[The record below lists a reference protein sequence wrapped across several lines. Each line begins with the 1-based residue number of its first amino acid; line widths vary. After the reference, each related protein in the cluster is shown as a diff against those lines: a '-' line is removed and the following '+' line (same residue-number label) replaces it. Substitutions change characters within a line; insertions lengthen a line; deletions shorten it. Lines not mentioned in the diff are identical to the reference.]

1 VSGMEVAAQR
11 VWQFGTYL
19 NSEVWQD
26 FHQTVRDQAGLQGCN
41 KDGFIGLISPLQGTM
56 DTLHGWSDD
65 LVNTAVDRLHGVSGG
80 LMDTAYSY
88 VGIDQNNR
96 DRMNDVPDNH
106 RPDDTGGG
114 TGITF
119 SSEGSP
125 FSNPTAVTPAEI
137 SADGPSITE
146 SMDSKMRGSVEADA
160 INWVVR
166 NFSEALGLGGKD
178 LRQIVIE
185 PLAGDYNRVRANGQ
199 AWTDVGTMLNTI
211 LTNMGQNARILV
223 TSDWTGEAASAFLE
237 HVDVLWAGGL
247 YVAGKCADWIGKGFD
262 KLADVVLKIATKCAQ
277 IFDRLIGKVIDV
289 GKRFVPVVGQIAM
302 LVEWIASG
310 FEDFPFWDDI
320 HAVASMIQEI
330 VTLQE
335 TVSSLMADA
344 QAYVAG
350 FEQAVAAVKSIPQ
363 IDSVEG
369 AATTAGQFRE
379 GAEQMKQARA
389 SFDQNAGKFQQQ
401 LDNMAGKAP
410 E

>member
-1 VSGMEVAAQR
+1 
-11 VWQFGTYL
+11 
-19 NSEVWQD
+19 
-26 FHQTVRDQAGLQGCN
+26 
-41 KDGFIGLISPLQGTM
+41 M
-56 DTLHGWSDD
+56 DTLHGWSDQMLD
-65 LVNTAVDRLHGVSGG
+65 TAVHRLHGVSGG

-106 RPDDTGGG
+106 RPDDAGGG

-166 NFSEALGLGGKD
+166 NFSEALGLGGWS
-178 LRQIVIE
+178 
-185 PLAGDYNRVRANGQ
+185 PATGP
-199 AWTDVGTMLNTI
+199 
-211 LTNMGQNARILV
+211 ARPRRRSWSI
-223 TSDWTGEAASAFLE
+223 
-237 HVDVLWAGGL
+237 
-247 YVAGKCADWIGKGFD
+247 
-262 KLADVVLKIATKCAQ
+262 LKIATKCAQ

-320 HAVASMIQEI
+320 HAVADMIQEI
-330 VTLQE
+330 ITLQE

-350 FEQAVAAVKSIPQ
+350 FEQAVAAVQAIPQ

-410 E
+410 K